1 MVNYALAS
9 LAFSAGL
16 ISFLNP
22 CGFALLPVYITYYF
36 KNEGLEKAGIFRRIF
51 AGLLFG
57 LMVSLGFAA
66 AFSLIGI
73 IVTYIGRGILKYVG
87 WFDLSIGIL
96 LIVIGFIYLFNLNLK
111 INLRIFTNFGEKLKS
126 NKLKNKYASF
136 FLYGMGFAIAS
147 LGCAL
152 PIFLLVVTAA
162 SKAGDILNGLAIF
175 LIYAAGMSFFM
186 IMFSLAVALSK
197 TTMEKLLK
205 RWMPYIYKLG
215 AIIVILAGA
224 YLIYNQVVLGR
235 LFVYT

>member
-16 ISFLNP
+16 ISFVNP

-36 KNEGLEKAGIFRRIF
+36 RNEGMEKSTLWKRLFVSLI
-51 AGLLFG
+51 FG

-73 IVTYIGRGILKYVG
+73 IVSYIGRGLLKYVG
-87 WFDLSIGIL
+87 WFDLGIGIL
-96 LIVIGFIYLFNLNLK
+96 LVIIGFIYLFNLNSK
-111 INLRIFTNFGEKLKS
+111 INLNKLTIIGEKLKA

-147 LGCAL
+147 LGCTL

-162 SKAGDILNGLAIF
+162 SKTGGILNGLAVF
-175 LIYAAGMSFFM
+175 LIYAAGMSLFM
-186 IMFSLAVALSK
+186 ILFSIAVAFSK
-197 TTMEKLLK
+197 TIIEKTLK
-205 RWMPYIYKLG
+205 KWMPYISKLG
-215 AIIVILAGA
+215 AVIVILAGI

-235 LFVYT
+235 LIGYT